1 MGYITSAE
9 ILSRSL
15 LPMRR
20 VTIMPEKQGLRRP
33 SWSGKTKEEP
43 VPHFFLLA
51 YDGTDADAP
60 ARRKS
65 ARGAH
70 FEGIKPMVER
80 GELRAAGAIL
90 NDSGEMIGSAIF
102 ADFPSRAALD
112 AWLDREPY
120 VKQNVWQKIEVKPF
134 RLAILDGKITP

>member
-1 MGYITSAE
+1 MGRGHYGIFVTGASGRPKLMSSA
-9 ILSRSL
+9 IPNRQL
-15 LPMRR
+15 
-20 VTIMPEKQGLRRP
+20 VKGLGMV
-33 SWSGKTKEEP
+33 SGMTKEEP

-120 VKQNVWQKIEVKPF
+120 
-134 RLAILDGKITP
+134 